1 MSAFDKIIGYESIK
15 MEMKRYCDILKNPK
29 KYEKLG
35 VSIPNGLLLDG
46 EPGLGKTLMAKCFI
60 EEAGCKVFT
69 LRKEKPN
76 GDFVN
81 EIKDVFEQA
90 KAEKTAIVFLDDM
103 DKFANEDENHPNA
116 EEYVT
121 IQSCIDDCKG
131 QGVFTLATVNERHC
145 LPQSLQRVGRF
156 DKIISV
162 DVPGYDDGIRIIE
175 QHLKKMKTMEDIDA
189 ELVARMMEGESCAK
203 LETVINEA
211 GIYAGFENREKIC
224 QQDLNNACLRLIF
237 NAPENLSECDKSRLK
252 IIALHEAGHTVVS
265 EILEP
270 DSVNFSSIRGVATS
284 SNIGGITRCRKIF
297 AMNMTHKIWEYNVLC
312 GLGAMAATEIV
323 SGEIDMGCRSDLR
336 NVFDLIDDA
345 ADLGIYGFENSN
357 KYRDAEYEKEREV
370 WTMSIEAERLYRKAK
385 KIIIDNRAFLDA
397 VVEGLLDKKTLT
409 FRDIQDIKKDLP
421 VIGE

>member
-1 MSAFDKIIGYESIK
+1 MSAFDKVIGYESIK

-35 VSIPNGLLLDG
+35 VNIPSGLLLEG

-60 EEAGCKVFT
+60 AESGCKVFT

-76 GDFVN
+76 GEFVN

-90 KAEKTAIVFLDDM
+90 KAENTAIVFLDDM

-131 QGVFTLATVNERHC
+131 QGVFILATVNDIQR
-145 LPQSLQRVGRF
+145 LPKSLRRVGRF

-162 DVPGYDDGIRIIE
+162 DVPEYEDGIRIIE
-175 QHLKKMKTMEDIDA
+175 QYLNKMETMEDIDA

-211 GIYAGFENREKIC
+211 GIYAGFENRGKIC
-224 QQDLNNACLRLIF
+224 QQDLTNACLQLIF
-237 NAPENLSECDKSRLK
+237 HSPEELSECDKSKLK
-252 IIALHEAGHTVVS
+252 VIAIHEAGHAVIS

-270 DSVNFSSIRGVATS
+270 GSVNFSSVRSGKNS
-284 SNIGGITRCRKIF
+284 SNIGGMTRYRK
-297 AMNMTHKIWEYNVLC
+297 MLDTVVTYKKWECNVLRDF
-312 GLGAMAATEIV
+312 GGRAATEV
-323 SGEIDMGCRSDLR
+323 VLGELDMGCES
-336 NVFDLIDDA
+336 DLIDAFETIDDA
-345 ADLGIYGFENSN
+345 LNLGLYGFENAD
-357 KYRDAEYEKEREV
+357 KYRNAEYEKEQEV
-370 WTMSIEAERLYRKAK
+370 RAISMEAERLYSKAK

-409 FRDIQDIKKDLP
+409 FRDIQDIKKSLQL
-421 VIGE
+421 VV